1 MRDVGIG
8 HNQPPEDTPMI
19 LAGQLLDDYADL
31 KRRATALIGAF
42 DRAPEVVDDNS
53 AGRVADS
60 VKQIQAHVKKIE
72 ANRKDEKEPHL
83 SAGRVV
89 DTFFNSISDP
99 LERAAGLL
107 KGRLTTYERAKAQ
120 AERRRREEEEMKRRE
135 EEREARENAA
145 KAERERL
152 AAVRSEELARE
163 ERRRVELDAKAAKR
177 VVKEA
182 KADVIKASRESDAK
196 AAALHTT
203 RGDYGSASS
212 LRTFWDFEYQDV
224 REVDIVAL
232 RHHLPVDCFDKAIR
246 SFVKAG
252 GRELKGVRI
261 FENSRS
267 VVR

>member
-1 MRDVGIG
+1 MNGIGIG
-8 HNQPPEDTPMI
+8 HNQPPEDTPI

-89 DTFFNSISDP
+89 DTFFKSISDP
-99 LERAAGLL
+99 LERAASQL
-107 KGRLTTYERAKAQ
+107 KSRLTIYERAKAV
-120 AERRRREEEEMKRRE
+120 AERRRREEEARRQRKE
-135 EEREARENAA
+135 AARLEREARE
-145 KAERERL
+145 RERK
-152 AAVRSEELARE
+152 ARE
-163 ERRRVELDAKAAKR
+163 EADLDAAIEAEEDAKQAA
-177 VVKEA
+177 
-182 KADVIKASRESDAK
+182 ADAAAAQKQAVAK

-261 FENSRS
+261 FENTRS